1 MISNAFNDDFYK
13 GDTNM
18 WDSIKNREVE
28 ETIFDN
34 ENLDKLI
41 DSQEEDLNSLFDEY
55 EIENEDDDNRTLD
68 DILKEME

>member
-1 MISNAFNDDFYK
+1 MISNAFNDDFHK

-18 WDSIKNREVE
+18 WDSIKNKEVE

-41 DSQEEDLNSLFDEY
+41 DSQEEDLNSLFDKY
-55 EIENEDDDNRTLD
+55 EIENEDDNRTLD

>member
-1 MISNAFNDDFYK
+1 MISNAFNDDFHK

-34 ENLDKLI
+34 DELDKLI
-41 DSQEEDLNSLFDEY
+41 DSQEEDLHSLFDEY
-55 EIENEDDDNRTLD
+55 EIVNEDDNRTLD